1 MKAEPVSKVSDSV
14 RLLAK
19 SIASCSEIS
28 NAVSDG
34 THPCAKIVSAQRHLG
49 TEFRQ
54 SPEPW
59 AGDLEHAR
67 VLFIASNPSISEA
80 VNGENYPKV
89 AYSTA
94 EPAHPDWNAGEIVD
108 FHTLRFDQ
116 SRERPFVTPGS
127 QFLCTDGNY
136 RGSDRSKPGKGSQTY
151 WRNAFKEAAF
161 ILGRHVDISQDVCL
175 TEVVHCKSKKETD
188 KNGQP
193 IGLEEALP
201 TCVGRYLA
209 RILSLSDAVV
219 VVIVGKVARLA
230 LGIQP
235 TESDTSQVRWDIDRD
250 KFGQLPKFKG
260 DAAAHIGV
268 LHTSR
273 EPKILC
279 AMRHL
284 SNGYGCGSFTGALG
298 AESANRLALLVQ
310 SVEGGVSVVP
320 DNRDDL
326 LKQLGLGEAF

>member
-1 MKAEPVSKVSDSV
+1 MKSEPITKVSESV
-14 RLLAK
+14 RLLAE

-28 NAVSDG
+28 SAVADSA
-34 THPCAKIVSAQRHLG
+34 HPCAKIVSAQRHLG
-49 TEFRQ
+49 LEFRQ

-59 AGDLEHAR
+59 AGNLERAR
-67 VLFIASNPSISEA
+67 VLFVASNPSISEA
-80 VNGENYPKV
+80 VNGEKYPKV

-94 EPAHPDWNAGEIVD
+94 EPTHPDWKVDEIVD

-116 SRERPFVTPGS
+116 FREQPFVTPGG

-161 ILGRHVDISQDVCL
+161 ILGRQVDISQDVCL

-188 KNGQP
+188 VNGQP
-193 IGLEEALP
+193 IGLEEALQ

-209 RILSLSDAVV
+209 RILSISNAVV

-230 LGIQP
+230 LGMRSEEREMLQL
-235 TESDTSQVRWDIDRD
+235 RWDIDDD
-250 KFGQLPKFKG
+250 KFGQLPKFRG

-268 LHTSR
+268 LQTSR
-273 EPKILC
+273 GPKILC

-284 SNGYGCGSFTGALG
+284 SNGYGCGSFAGALG
-298 AESANRLALLVQ
+298 AESASRLALLVQ
-310 SVEGGVSVVP
+310 SVEDGVSIVP

-326 LKQLGLGEAF
+326 LKQLELGEGS